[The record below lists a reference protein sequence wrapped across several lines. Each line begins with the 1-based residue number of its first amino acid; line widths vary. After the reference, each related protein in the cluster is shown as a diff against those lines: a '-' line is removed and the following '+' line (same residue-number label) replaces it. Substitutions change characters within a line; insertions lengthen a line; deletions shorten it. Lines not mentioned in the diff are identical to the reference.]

1 MPKKKSD
8 SPGKQLNMPNVATPP
23 VARTVDV
30 RTLIVQA
37 LEDQRYQWRTMDAL
51 TRASGVREQDVL
63 EVLRSMCDQIVR
75 ATTGDGR
82 TVYTT
87 RKHYQESHGFGDK
100 LLSALAD
107 KVVA

>member
-1 MPKKKSD
+1 MRKKKSD
-8 SPGKQLNMPNVATPP
+8 SPGKPLQMPNVATPP

-30 RTLIVQA
+30 RTPVVQA
-37 LEDQRYQWRTMDAL
+37 LEDPQYQWRTMDAL
-51 TRASGVREQDVL
+51 VRISGLREQDV
-63 EVLRSMCDQIVR
+63 VDILRSMCDEIVR

-87 RKHYQESHGFGDK
+87 RKHYQETHGFGAK